1 MRKYAF
7 VVIFIALVALGAA
20 FRLPALGL
28 RPFHGDEANQA
39 VKAAHLYEGKGYAYD
54 PHEHH
59 GPTLYYFALPALWLS
74 GATGLADSTEPMY
87 RIVAVLFG
95 MASLLLLWPL
105 AGGLGRGAALWAAAF
120 GAVSHGLVYYD
131 RYFIQ
136 EALLVFFSFAAIA
149 CAWAYLQRPGWWPA
163 LLLGL
168 CLGLMHATKETCV
181 VVFAAMAGAF
191 ALAWLGGRARGE
203 VFGLRVAPKHG
214 LAALAV
220 AAVVSV
226 TFFSSFF
233 THARGPLD
241 SILTYFTYSGR
252 AEGAGSV
259 ALHEQPWYYYL
270 QTLLYT
276 YREAGP
282 RWSEAPVVLLA
293 LLGSVVAYFG
303 NPPGDR
309 RLWRFL
315 AAYTLLLTLAFSLV
329 PYKTPWNLLIF
340 LHGMTVLAG
349 LGACWLVTLWR
360 APWLRGL
367 VVLVLL
373 AAVAF
378 GARQS
383 YQGNYRYPADARNP
397 YVYAHTST
405 ALLRLVKRVDELA
418 TVHPAGHAMQINV
431 LKPDGDYW
439 PLPWYLRQYDHVGYW
454 VTPPAQPD
462 APVLIAGQEVA
473 GYLEEHLHDPYQI
486 EFHGLRPGKLL
497 QLYIEQGLWK
507 RFIETR
513 R

>member
-1 MRKYAF
+1 LGKYAF
-7 VVIFIALVALGAA
+7 VVLFLALVLLGAA
-20 FRLPALGL
+20 FRLPSLGL

-59 GPTLYYFALPALWLS
+59 GPTLYYFALPALCLG

-87 RIVAVLFG
+87 RIVPVLFG
-95 MASLLLLWPL
+95 LATLLLLWPL

-120 GAVSHGLVYYD
+120 GAVSHGLVFYD

-136 EALLVFFSFAAIA
+136 EALFVFFSFAAIA
-149 CAWAYLQRPGWWPA
+149 CAWAYLQRPGWLPA

-191 ALAWLGGRARGE
+191 LFAWIGGRLRGE
-203 VFGLRVAPKHG
+203 TFGVVLHPRHAI
-214 LAALAV
+214 AAIAV
-220 AAVVSV
+220 AGAVSV
-226 TFFSSFF
+226 LFFTSFF
-233 THARGPLD
+233 THPRGPLD
-241 SILTYFTYSGR
+241 SILTYFTYTSR
-252 AEGAGSV
+252 AEGAGST
-259 ALHEQPWYYYL
+259 AMHEQPWCYYL
-270 QTLLYT
+270 QSLLYV

-293 LLGSVVAYFG
+293 LLGSGVAFLG

-349 LGACWLVTLWR
+349 LGAAWLVGLR
-360 APWLRGL
+360 RPLWLRA
-367 VVLVLL
+367 VLGILLL
-373 AAVAF
+373 AALAH

-383 YQGNYRYPADARNP
+383 YQGNYFYPADARNP

-405 ALLRLVKRVDELA
+405 ALMRLVKRVDDLA
-418 TVHPAGHAMQINV
+418 AVHPAGRSLQVNV

-439 PLPWYLRQYDHVGYW
+439 PLPWYLRRYDRVGYW
-454 VTPPAQPD
+454 TTPPAQPD
-462 APVLIAGQEVA
+462 APILIAGPEVE
-473 GYLEEHLHDPYQI
+473 GYLKEHLRGEYQQ
-486 EFHGLRPGKLL
+486 EFHGLRPGALL
-497 QLYIEQGLWK
+497 QMYIGKPLWNT
-507 RFIETR
+507 FIEGR
-513 R
+513 K